1 MIVMKF
7 GGTSVESAAAIERVA
22 RIVKAREERRPVVVV
37 SAMGRTTNKLLAIA
51 DTAIR
56 GEREEYI
63 RQLHDLRD
71 LHSRE
76 ARLVVPLP
84 DRAELDRFLD
94 EHFQELTEL
103 VKGLAVLGELTPRS
117 IDAISSYGERLSSYI
132 VTLAFR
138 YFGMRAEH
146 LDSRDF
152 IVTDKRHT
160 QAVPNFPETYKRL
173 AALTKPP
180 TPDPQPPTPVFVMG
194 GFIASTPEG
203 VTTTLG
209 RGGSDYTASIV
220 GAGIGAEEI
229 QIWTDVDG
237 MLTADPTILAGGH
250 RVKTISFAEA
260 AELAYFGAKVLHPAT
275 VVPAIERNIPVLIL
289 NSRRPDVPGTR
300 ITAERVP
307 CENIVKSIACK
318 RKITLVNIHS
328 TRMLMA
334 HGFLHRIFE
343 VFDRFET
350 PVDMVSTSEVSVS
363 LTIDNRKNVDAI
375 LADLRQFAE
384 TDIEDGNV
392 IVCLVGENIRFT
404 PGVARRVFNALDGI
418 NIRMISQGASLLNIS
433 FVVAEGDLT
442 RTVEALHEEFFSEL
456 DPAVFERSEAVH
468 A

>member
-1 MIVMKF
+1 MLVMKF

-22 RIVKAREERRPVVVV
+22 GIVKSRESRHPVVIV
-37 SAMGRTTNKLLAIA
+37 SAMGKTTNKLLAIA
-51 DTAIR
+51 AAAIQGR
-56 GEREEYI
+56 REEYI
-63 RQLHDLRD
+63 PQLHDLRD
-71 LHSRE
+71 FHSRE
-76 ARLVVPLP
+76 ARLVVPL
-84 DRAELDRFLD
+84 DQRAELDRTLD

-117 IDAISSYGERLSSYI
+117 IDAISSYGERLSSFI

-138 YFGMRAEH
+138 HFGMKAAH
-146 LDSRDF
+146 LDSRHLV
-152 IVTDKRHT
+152 ITDRRHT
-160 QAVPNFPETYKRL
+160 QAAPNFPATYARL
-173 AALTKPP
+173 KAVVPP
-180 TPDPQPPTPVFVMG
+180 LAQDNVVVMG
-194 GFIASTPEG
+194 GFIGSTEDG

-209 RGGSDYTASIV
+209 RGGSDFTASIV
-220 GAGIGAEEI
+220 GAGIGAEAIE
-229 QIWTDVDG
+229 IWTDVDG
-237 MLTADPTILAGGH
+237 MLTADPTILPGGH

-289 NSRRPDVPGTR
+289 NSRRPEVPGTR

-307 CENIVKSIACK
+307 CDNVVKSIACK

-343 VFDRFET
+343 VFDRYET

-363 LTIDNRKNVDAI
+363 LTIDNTRNLEAVLK
-375 LADLRQFAE
+375 DLREFSEVDVEHEQ
-384 TDIEDGNV
+384 T

-404 PGVARRVFNALDGI
+404 PGVARRVFNSLDGI

-433 FVVAEGDLT
+433 FVVAEADLA
-442 RTVEALHEEFFSEL
+442 RTVEALHREFFAEL
-456 DPAVFERSEAVH
+456 DPEVFERNEAVH

>member
-7 GGTSVESAAAIERVA
+7 GGSSVESAAAIERVA
-22 RIVKAREERRPVVVV
+22 GIVRARVERRPVVVV
-37 SAMGRTTNKLLAIA
+37 SAMGKTTNKLLAIA
-51 DTAIR
+51 AAAIEGKR
-56 GEREEYI
+56 HEYI
-63 RQLHDLRD
+63 GMLHDLRD
-71 LHSRE
+71 FHSRE
-76 ARLVVPLP
+76 ARLVVPLAQ
-84 DRAELDRFLD
+84 RAELDRTLD
-94 EHFQELTEL
+94 DHFQELTEL

-138 YFGMRAEH
+138 HFGMKTEH
-146 LDSRDF
+146 VDSRRV

-160 QAVPNFPETYKRL
+160 QAAPNYPETYSRL
-173 AALTKPP
+173 MAAVAPLTKES
-180 TPDPQPPTPVFVMG
+180 VVVMG
-194 GFIASTPEG
+194 GFIGSTENG

-209 RGGSDYTASIV
+209 RGGSDFTASIV

-237 MLTADPTILAGGH
+237 MLTADPTILPGGH

-300 ITAERVP
+300 IIAETVA
-307 CENIVKSIACK
+307 CDNVVKSIACK
-318 RKITLVNIHS
+318 RKITVVNIHA

-343 VFDRFET
+343 VFDRYET
-350 PVDMVSTSEVSVS
+350 AVDMVSTSEVSVS
-363 LTIDNRKNVDAI
+363 LTIDNTRNAEAI
-375 LADLRQFAE
+375 LKDLREFAE
-384 TDIEDGNV
+384 AGVEHNQA

-404 PGVARRVFNALDGI
+404 PGVARRVFNSMDGI

-433 FVVAEGDLT
+433 FVVAETDLH
-442 RTVEALHEEFFSEL
+442 RTVAALHEEFFAAL
-456 DPAVFERSEAVH
+456 DPKVFERNEAVH

>member
-22 RIVKAREERRPVVVV
+22 KIVKSREEKRPVVVV
-37 SAMGRTTNKLLAIA
+37 SAMGKTTNQLLAIA
-51 DTAIR
+51 SAAIKGR
-56 GEREEYI
+56 REDYI
-63 RQLHDLRD
+63 QQLHDLRD
-71 LHSRE
+71 FHSRE
-76 ARLVVPLP
+76 ARQVVPL
-84 DRAELDRFLD
+84 DQRAELDRTLD

-132 VTLAFR
+132 ITLAFR
-138 YFGMRAEH
+138 HFGMKAEH
-146 LDSRDF
+146 LDSRQLV
-152 IVTDKRHT
+152 ITDRRHT
-160 QAVPNFPETYKRL
+160 QATPNFPETYARL
-173 AALTKPP
+173 KATVPP
-180 TPDPQPPTPVFVMG
+180 LARESVVVMG
-194 GFIASTPEG
+194 GFIGSTEDG

-220 GAGIGAEEI
+220 GAGIGAEAIE
-229 QIWTDVDG
+229 IWTDVDG
-237 MLTADPTILAGGH
+237 MLTADPTILPGGH

-275 VVPAIERNIPVLIL
+275 VLPAIEHNIPVLIL
-289 NSRRPDVPGTR
+289 NSRRPEVAGTR

-307 CENIVKSIACK
+307 CENVVKSIACK

-334 HGFLHRIFE
+334 HGFLRRIFE
-343 VFDRFET
+343 VFDRYET

-363 LTIDNRKNVDAI
+363 LTIDNTKNLDAI
-375 LADLRQFAE
+375 LRDLREFSKADEEHDQ
-384 TDIEDGNV
+384 V

-404 PGVARRVFNALDGI
+404 PGVARRVFNSLDGI

-433 FVVAEGDLT
+433 FVVAEADLA
-442 RTVEALHEEFFSEL
+442 RTVEALHREFFAQL
-456 DPAVFERSEAVH
+456 DAAVFERNEAVH